1 MQPEKLGPFRICRL
15 LGRGG
20 MGAVYEGVHEQTGE
34 SVAIKVLIDTF
45 DETNDTRLRFEAE
58 IDTLKR
64 LRHPNIVRLFG
75 FGKDQGTLYY
85 VMELV
90 EGASL
95 YAELKR
101 KRYFY
106 WHEVAKIGME
116 MCQALRHAHD
126 RGITHRD
133 VKPANILLEKN
144 GIVKLSDFGI
154 ASLFGSQRLTD
165 INAVVGTLEY
175 MSPEQALAYPVGP
188 RSDMYS
194 LGAVLYALILN
205 KPPFAAKHLVEVIR
219 KHQEN
224 MIEPIRLSRVDV
236 PEEMETIILNL
247 LQIQPNS
254 RPQSPFAVA
263 RRFQAILQN
272 QFGQIEKIT
281 IRPTPENSN
290 TTNQSQDAAVGL
302 KIASLNGNIS
312 ENNNNISPADF
323 STDQA
328 NDVNVTKSLTNVEP
342 SKHDNNINSTQFE
355 FERQHNINLP
365 EKTNDNNFNRNK
377 NTPDEVVRESR
388 SGGEQLAANIL
399 DKMQTTT
406 RHDTQH
412 SVFTK
417 VNEHELGELS
427 GLPAASSSLISLQTI
442 FASLSLLLIGGV
454 VLYILQPVP
463 PDTLYERILAK
474 LHNVSDS
481 ESEDDFSVE
490 SLRRAEPEIRYF
502 LNHYADHVR
511 VGQVRMYE
519 DQLNLANLERRLERR
534 RQIADPAAISP
545 VERAYLEATS
555 WIKSDPTKA
564 IIKLQAV
571 IDLFGNEI
579 VPPQPEE
586 RTDKENSTD
595 QAEQTTQ
602 KNSDAEAVLKSE
614 KLNTAAQQHGAVVQG
629 QSLTPIPAPVYRLQS
644 PTEMCVEL
652 ARRRLREIEK
662 RIETITADQE
672 AFLEKRIQ
680 DAKNLIDTEPE
691 QAKKLLTGII
701 ELYSDQNWTIK
712 HVNESRNLLKK
723 IKTKPETPKNN
734 RK

>member
-20 MGAVYEGVHEQTGE
+20 MGAVYEGVHEQTNE

-95 YAELKR
+95 HAELKR

-165 INAVVGTLEY
+165 VNAVVGTLEY

-205 KPPFAAKHLVEVIR
+205 KPPFTAKHLVEVIK

-281 IRPTPENSN
+281 IRPTLDNSN
-290 TTNQSQDAAVGL
+290 SQNQLPNAAVDVKIVSFNG
-302 KIASLNGNIS
+302 KIA
-312 ENNNNISPADF
+312 ENNSNNSTADSP
-323 STDQA
+323 
-328 NDVNVTKSLTNVEP
+328 NDHTNDINATKSLTNIEP
-342 SKHDNNINSTQFE
+342 SKQNNNINSTQFE
-355 FERQHNINLP
+355 FERQHNINDKAN
-365 EKTNDNNFNRNK
+365 ENDFNRNK
-377 NTPDEVVRESR
+377 NGIDDAARESR
-388 SGGEQLAANIL
+388 SGIEKLPMNFSAGS
-399 DKMQTTT
+399 DKIQATAKY
-406 RHDTQH
+406 DTQH

-463 PDTLYERILAK
+463 PDVLYERILAK
-474 LHNVSDS
+474 LHNADD
-481 ESEDDFSVE
+481 EDVSVE
-490 SLRRAEPEIRYF
+490 SLRRAEVEIRYF

-519 DQLNLANLERRLERR
+519 DQLNLANLERRLEWR
-534 RQIADPAAISP
+534 RQISDPAAISP

-586 RTDKENSTD
+586 RTDKENNTD
-595 QAEQTTQ
+595 QAEQTNQ
-602 KNSDAEAVLKSE
+602 KNS
-614 KLNTAAQQHGAVVQG
+614 
-629 QSLTPIPAPVYRLQS
+629 YRLQS

-680 DAKNLIDTEPE
+680 DAKNLIDSEPE

-712 HVNESRNLLKK
+712 HVNESRNLLNK
-723 IKTKPETPKNN
+723 IKTKNETPKNN
-734 RK
+734 RE